1 VHRRDAYA
9 PRMRSAAQ
17 HAYMSRLTT
26 LYTKEVT
33 PSIIPG
39 TPGGWLTNQLA
50 TAPKKLKTQSLP
62 IDIYTKKYILLAM
75 HSPLLSVIIPV
86 KNEAR
91 NIALCI
97 DAFQAA
103 VREGWAEILVIDN
116 FSTDNTKRIAEAM
129 GVRVIQQ
136 GPERS
141 TQRNRGWKEAQGSY
155 VFFVDADMRVPEAT
169 LREVRERI
177 QSAVSSQ
184 QCPVSSQQSAVGSR
198 RSETS
203 AQMPTANCQLPTAT
217 CSPVDA
223 LYVREVRAGTNW
235 WIKVRNFERSF
246 YDATCIDGLRV
257 IKRSL
262 LEQVGGYDE
271 NLFAAEDWDL
281 DRRILAVTSQ
291 VALTDG
297 HLIHDEGAFAFSRH
311 LKKKAYYSTNFSA
324 YLEKWG
330 QDEITRKQFGLFY
343 RFFTVFFEQGKW
355 KRALTHPL
363 YMLAIWFERFCV
375 GTIFLFRK
383 FRKKDDRK

>member
-1 VHRRDAYA
+1 
-9 PRMRSAAQ
+9 M
-17 HAYMSRLTT
+17 
-26 LYTKEVT
+26 K
-33 PSIIPG
+33 
-39 TPGGWLTNQLA
+39 
-50 TAPKKLKTQSLP
+50 
-62 IDIYTKKYILLAM
+62 
-75 HSPLLSVIIPV
+75 LSVIIPV

-91 NIALCI
+91 NIARCI
-97 DAFQAA
+97 ESFQSA
-103 VREGWAEILVIDN
+103 VREGWAEILVVDN
-116 FSTDNTKRIAEAM
+116 FSADATQSIAESM

-169 LREVRERI
+169 LREVRGKISLTEAQRHGEEKII
-177 QSAVSSQ
+177 QDKILGT
-184 QCPVSSQQSAVGSR
+184 GSR
-198 RSETS
+198 T
-203 AQMPTANCQLPTAT
+203 
-217 CSPVDA
+217 VIDA
-223 LYVREVRAGTNW
+223 LFVREVRAGTSW

-257 IKRSL
+257 IKRSV

-281 DRRILAVTSQ
+281 DRRILALTSNI
-291 VALTDG
+291 ALTNG
-297 HLIHDEGAFAFSRH
+297 HLIHDEGEFSFSRH

-375 GTIFLFRK
+375 GLLYLKRTRST
-383 FRKKDDRK
+383 

>member
-1 VHRRDAYA
+1 
-9 PRMRSAAQ
+9 MN
-17 HAYMSRLTT
+17 L
-26 LYTKEVT
+26 
-33 PSIIPG
+33 SI
-39 TPGGWLTNQLA
+39 
-50 TAPKKLKTQSLP
+50 
-62 IDIYTKKYILLAM
+62 
-75 HSPLLSVIIPV
+75 VIPV

-97 DAFQAA
+97 DAFQGA
-103 VREGWAEILVIDN
+103 VREGWAEILVVDN
-116 FSTDNTKRIAEAM
+116 FSSDDTRRIAESM

-141 TQRNRGWKEAQGSY
+141 TQRNRGWKEAQGEY

-169 LREVRERI
+169 LREIQERI
-177 QSAVSSQ
+177 QKSASSAKASTYANTAT
-184 QCPVSSQQSAVGSR
+184 VDETAAREVESQL
-198 RSETS
+198 
-203 AQMPTANCQLPTAT
+203 PTANCQLPTAN
-217 CSPVDA
+217 CPDA
-223 LYVREVRAGTNW
+223 LYVREVRAGTSW

-281 DRRILAVTSQ
+281 DRRILAITSD

-297 HLIHDEGAFAFSRH
+297 HLIHDEGAFSFSRH

-324 YLEKWG
+324 YLNKWG
-330 QDEITRKQFGLFY
+330 QDAITRKQFGLFY
-343 RFFTVFFEQGKW
+343 RFFTVFLEQGKW
-355 KRALTHPL
+355 KRAFCHPH

-375 GTIFLFRK
+375 GLIFLIRK
-383 FRKKDDRK
+383 LRKEHSKK

>member
-1 VHRRDAYA
+1 
-9 PRMRSAAQ
+9 
-17 HAYMSRLTT
+17 
-26 LYTKEVT
+26 
-33 PSIIPG
+33 
-39 TPGGWLTNQLA
+39 
-50 TAPKKLKTQSLP
+50 
-62 IDIYTKKYILLAM
+62 M
-75 HSPLLSVIIPV
+75 HSPLLSIIIPV

-97 DAFQAA
+97 ESFQSA
-103 VREGWAEILVIDN
+103 VREGWAEILVVDN
-116 FSTDNTKRIAEAM
+116 FSTDATQSIAEAM

-141 TQRNRGWKEAQGSY
+141 TQRNRGWKEAQGDY

-169 LREVRERI
+169 LREIRERI
-177 QSAVSSQ
+177 EGTGDRVQGSGFSSRETGNLKLETGG
-184 QCPVSSQQSAVGSR
+184 CSLPSDL
-198 RSETS
+198 RSPTS
-203 AQMPTANCQLPTAT
+203 ALWA
-217 CSPVDA
+217 SIDA
-223 LYVREVRAGTNW
+223 LFVREVRAGTSW

-257 IKRSL
+257 IKRAI

-281 DRRILAVTSQ
+281 DRRILAITSH

-297 HLIHDEGAFAFSRH
+297 HLIHDEGAFSFSRH

-324 YLEKWG
+324 YLKKWG
-330 QDEITRKQFGLFY
+330 QDDITRKQFGLPY

-355 KRALTHPL
+355 KRALTHPH

-375 GTIFLFRK
+375 GLLYLKRTRSI
-383 FRKKDDRK
+383 

>member
-1 VHRRDAYA
+1 
-9 PRMRSAAQ
+9 M
-17 HAYMSRLTT
+17 
-26 LYTKEVT
+26 K
-33 PSIIPG
+33 
-39 TPGGWLTNQLA
+39 
-50 TAPKKLKTQSLP
+50 
-62 IDIYTKKYILLAM
+62 
-75 HSPLLSVIIPV
+75 LSVIIPV

-97 DAFQAA
+97 DAFQGA

-116 FSTDNTKRIAEAM
+116 FSTDDTKRIAEAM

-141 TQRNRGWKEAQGSY
+141 TQRNRGWKEAQGDY

-169 LREVRERI
+169 LREIRGRI
-177 QSAVSSQ
+177 QKSE
-184 QCPVSSQQSAVGSR
+184 VGSQK
-198 RSETS
+198 SENSPPSADLCPLTS
-203 AQMPTANCQLPTAT
+203 DLWPPI
-217 CSPVDA
+217 DA
-223 LYVREVRAGTNW
+223 LFVREVRAGTSW

-281 DRRILAVTSQ
+281 DRRILSVTSN

-297 HLIHDEGAFAFSRH
+297 HLIHDEGIFSFSRH

-324 YLEKWG
+324 YLNKWA
-330 QDEITRKQFGLFY
+330 QDAITKKQFGLFY
-343 RFFTVFFEQGKW
+343 RFFTIFFEQGKW
-355 KRALTHPL
+355 RRALTHPH

-375 GTIFLFRK
+375 GLLYLNRK
-383 FRKKDDRK
+383 RSS

>member
-1 VHRRDAYA
+1 
-9 PRMRSAAQ
+9 
-17 HAYMSRLTT
+17 
-26 LYTKEVT
+26 
-33 PSIIPG
+33 
-39 TPGGWLTNQLA
+39 
-50 TAPKKLKTQSLP
+50 
-62 IDIYTKKYILLAM
+62 M
-75 HSPLLSVIIPV
+75 HSPLLSIIIPV

-97 DAFQAA
+97 ESFQAA

-116 FSTDNTKRIAEAM
+116 FSADDTKRIAESL

-155 VFFVDADMRVPEAT
+155 VFFVDADMRVPDAT
-169 LREVRERI
+169 LREVRGRI
-177 QSAVSSQ
+177 
-184 QCPVSSQQSAVGSR
+184 
-198 RSETS
+198 ETRNLKLGTTHC
-203 AQMPTANCQLPTAT
+203 QLLTAN

-223 LYVREVRAGTNW
+223 LFVREVRAGASW

-257 IKRSL
+257 IKRSV

-281 DRRILAVTSQ
+281 DRRVLAVTSQ

-297 HLIHDEGAFAFSRH
+297 HLIHDEGSFSFSRH

-324 YLEKWG
+324 YLAKWG

-355 KRALTHPL
+355 KQALTHPL

-375 GTIFLFRK
+375 GVLYLKRTRST
-383 FRKKDDRK
+383 

>member
-1 VHRRDAYA
+1 
-9 PRMRSAAQ
+9 M
-17 HAYMSRLTT
+17 
-26 LYTKEVT
+26 K
-33 PSIIPG
+33 
-39 TPGGWLTNQLA
+39 
-50 TAPKKLKTQSLP
+50 
-62 IDIYTKKYILLAM
+62 
-75 HSPLLSVIIPV
+75 LSVIIPV

-97 DAFQAA
+97 ESFQSA

-116 FSTDNTKRIAEAM
+116 FSTDDTKSIAESL

-141 TQRNRGWKEAQGSY
+141 TQRNRGWQEAHGDY

-177 QSAVSSQ
+177 EGTRFRVQ
-184 QCPVSSQQSAVGSR
+184 GSGFN
-198 RSETS
+198 SLETR
-203 AQMPTANCQLPTAT
+203 NCQRPIAT
-217 CSPVDA
+217 CSPIDA
-223 LYVREVRAGTNW
+223 LFVREVRAGTSW

-257 IKRSL
+257 VKRSI

-281 DRRILAVTSQ
+281 DRRIIAITSH
-291 VALTDG
+291 VALTNG
-297 HLIHDEGAFAFSRH
+297 HLIHEEGAFSLSRH
-311 LKKKAYYSTNFSA
+311 LKKKAYYSTNFST

-330 QDEITRKQFGLFY
+330 QDDITRKQFGLFY
-343 RFFTVFFEQGKW
+343 RFLTVFLEHGKW
-355 KRALTHPL
+355 KKAFTHPH

-375 GTIFLFRK
+375 GLLYLKRTRST
-383 FRKKDDRK
+383 

>member
-1 VHRRDAYA
+1 
-9 PRMRSAAQ
+9 
-17 HAYMSRLTT
+17 
-26 LYTKEVT
+26 
-33 PSIIPG
+33 
-39 TPGGWLTNQLA
+39 
-50 TAPKKLKTQSLP
+50 
-62 IDIYTKKYILLAM
+62 M
-75 HSPLLSVIIPV
+75 HSPLLSIIIPV

-97 DAFQAA
+97 ESFQAA

-116 FSTDNTKRIAEAM
+116 FSTDDTKRIAESL
-129 GVRVIQQ
+129 GVRVLQQ

-155 VFFVDADMRVPEAT
+155 VFFVDADMRVPEVT
-169 LREVRERI
+169 LREVRGRI
-177 QSAVSSQ
+177 QCSVNSKQCSVSNPLETGDSALPTLAAVL
-184 QCPVSSQQSAVGSR
+184 SAVGIAKA
-198 RSETS
+198 EALTKE
-203 AQMPTANCQLPTAT
+203 AANCQLPTAT

-257 IKRSL
+257 IKRSI

-291 VALTDG
+291 VALTQG
-297 HLIHDEGAFAFSRH
+297 HLIHDEGAFSFSRH

-363 YMLAIWFERFCV
+363 YMLAIWLERFCV
-375 GTIFLFRK
+375 GVLYLTR
-383 FRKKDDRK
+383 RRSS

>member
-1 VHRRDAYA
+1 MN
-9 PRMRSAAQ
+9 P
-17 HAYMSRLTT
+17 
-26 LYTKEVT
+26 
-33 PSIIPG
+33 
-39 TPGGWLTNQLA
+39 
-50 TAPKKLKTQSLP
+50 
-62 IDIYTKKYILLAM
+62 
-75 HSPLLSVIIPV
+75 PLLSVIIPV

-97 DAFQAA
+97 ESFQAA

-116 FSTDNTKRIAEAM
+116 FSTDDTQRIAESM

-141 TQRNRGWKEAQGSY
+141 TQRNRGWKEAQGEY

-169 LREVRERI
+169 LREVRGRI
-177 QSAVSSQ
+177 QS
-184 QCPVSSQQSAVGSR
+184 
-198 RSETS
+198 T
-203 AQMPTANCQLPTAT
+203 
-217 CSPVDA
+217 VDA
-223 LYVREVRAGTNW
+223 LFVREVRAGTSW

-257 IKRSL
+257 IKRTI

-297 HLIHDEGAFAFSRH
+297 HLIHDEGAFSLSRH

-324 YLEKWG
+324 YLGKWG
-330 QDEITRKQFGLFY
+330 QDDITRKQFGLFY

-355 KRALTHPL
+355 KRALTHPH

-375 GTIFLFRK
+375 GLLYLKRTRST
-383 FRKKDDRK
+383 

>member
-1 VHRRDAYA
+1 
-9 PRMRSAAQ
+9 M
-17 HAYMSRLTT
+17 
-26 LYTKEVT
+26 K
-33 PSIIPG
+33 
-39 TPGGWLTNQLA
+39 
-50 TAPKKLKTQSLP
+50 
-62 IDIYTKKYILLAM
+62 
-75 HSPLLSVIIPV
+75 LSVIIPV

-97 DAFQAA
+97 ESFQAA

-116 FSTDNTKRIAEAM
+116 FSTDDTTSIAESM

-141 TQRNRGWKEAQGSY
+141 TQRNRGWQEAKGPY

-169 LREVRERI
+169 LREIRERI
-177 QSAVSSQ
+177 EGTGLRVKGSGNRGQNTVETGNLKLETGD
-184 QCPVSSQQSAVGSR
+184 CP
-198 RSETS
+198 
-203 AQMPTANCQLPTAT
+203 LPSDLWA
-217 CSPVDA
+217 PVDV
-223 LYVREVRAGTNW
+223 LFVREVRAGTSW

-281 DRRILAVTSQ
+281 DRRILAVTSN

-297 HLIHDEGAFAFSRH
+297 ALIHDEGAFSFSRH

-324 YLEKWG
+324 YLNKWG
-330 QDEITRKQFGLFY
+330 QDEITRKQFGFSY
-343 RFFTVFFEQGKW
+343 RFFTVFIEQGKW
-355 KRALTHPL
+355 KRAFTNPH

-375 GTIFLFRK
+375 GLLYVTRK
-383 FRKKDDRK
+383 S